1 MIQIIF
7 QLTCIALAAICKAL
21 IDTIAFH
28 KGGVFKSK
36 FFDIN
41 TQGKFLP
48 FTKYPLDGFHISNSL
63 MIVFFVVATCMP
75 SPLVWYL
82 NIILLGTAFNLVFN
96 LFWNH
101 IFNHKS

>member
-1 MIQIIF
+1 MTLQLILQFSFII
-7 QLTCIALAAICKAL
+7 LAAICKAL
-21 IDTIAFH
+21 VDTIAFH

-48 FTKYPLDGFHISNSL
+48 LTKYPLDGFHLANSFML
-63 MIVFFVVATCMP
+63 FFF
-75 SPLVWYL
+75 
-82 NIILLGTAFNLVFN
+82 ILGITGFNWKLAAAGVLFIAVFN

-101 IFNHKS
+101 IFNKKNKQS